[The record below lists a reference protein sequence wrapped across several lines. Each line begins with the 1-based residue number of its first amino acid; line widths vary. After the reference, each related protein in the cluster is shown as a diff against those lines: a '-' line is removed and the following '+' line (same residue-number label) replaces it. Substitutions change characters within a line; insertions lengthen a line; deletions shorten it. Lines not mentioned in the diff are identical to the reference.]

1 MRRQLI
7 FAVLLLA
14 AANLAAQSQPPQTPP
29 PASGLELAPQDTTH
43 DITQVEAA
51 PLGGAIAIPLPER
64 ERKKL
69 AKYDI
74 PELAGSKQAVGPQRI
89 DGRLPKP
96 LVDYSATTADIY
108 QRLSIFEGG
117 LVVVEVRGAGGTIRK
132 KVI

>member
-1 MRRQLI
+1 MHGIVPL
-7 FAVLLLA
+7 AALLLA
-14 AANLAAQSQPPQTPP
+14 TAQSQSPLPTPP
-29 PASGLELAPQDTTH
+29 PAPTH

-74 PELAGSKQAVGPQRI
+74 PELAGARQAIGPQRI
-89 DGRLPKP
+89 NGRLPRP

-117 LVVVEVRGAGGTIRK
+117 LVVVEVRGVGGPLRQE
-132 KVI
+132 VIL